1 MPRRPELARL
11 TRRGGVLGLVAAAAA
26 ALVIVGPVQGAGES
40 VLRAA
45 ATAWHAVQGGRPQ
58 SQADR
63 RVIVVLAAPSLA
75 DRVANA
81 DSVPSPEEQRRW
93 TAQVQAGQAL
103 LVSGLRERGIELRR
117 EFAYAR
123 TFNGFSALVD
133 DRAVAELERHPAV
146 IGLYPVR
153 ATYPASISG
162 DALVEAEFAADG
174 GRRADVRLPGFDGKG
189 ITIALL
195 DTGVDRN
202 HPFLGGRVLRGF
214 DTFARDRDAA
224 AEAHPGEPARLE
236 AHATKL
242 AGLLVGRRG
251 PNGLEGAAPG
261 AGLLPIRVLG
271 WQETSP
277 GRFAVVGRGDQLLA
291 GLERAVDP
299 DGSGDIR
306 DAARVALAAV
316 VEPYAAFPDSPE
328 SRAVAGATALGT
340 LVVAA
345 AGNDGR
351 AGIAFGAVAAPASAP
366 DALAVGA
373 LDARRNVLD
382 AELEVRVG
390 DETIF
395 SESVPVLG
403 AVAPRQPTA
412 MTAAGLLG
420 PTLGDPGRAENAAA
434 DGNELTDYFDPQ
446 GVSLVAGRAALVEAD
461 GAPVAE
467 KARHASA
474 AGAAALLVSDARVPA
489 GGLDL
494 DESTA
499 LPVLTVPAEAGS
511 ELAEALGAGVEASVV
526 IGAAEARE
534 NGSYLQVAPFSSG
547 GLAFDGR
554 VRPDVVA
561 PGVGLA
567 TAGAGVAFDGSPQF
581 ATATG
586 SSAAAAAVAG
596 AAALL
601 AQARPDASAAEL
613 RSLLVGNARRL
624 ESEGG
629 ESLVSQQGAGIVDL
643 EAAAAGEFAVEPS
656 TLAFGRADAAGW
668 SSTRT
673 ITVRN
678 ISTRQLDL
686 GFGFVPDQE
695 GEPAVTFAAE
705 PAQLTLEPGASAQV
719 AVTAKAAAAL
729 ESGASGVFVVAA
741 EGAGAVRLPWAVAPR
756 PTGGQPLIH
765 SVQLSNWQFKPSRS
779 APAVLAFRAGRVQ
792 PLPGGG
798 TIEPVGVLDVE
809 LWTQA
814 GERVGVLAR
823 LRNLL
828 PGRYA
833 FGLTGRG
840 PDGKTLKPGTYVVR
854 LRGHWA
860 DASEGET
867 APAAQAVFRIVP

>member
-11 TRRGGVLGLVAAAAA
+11 IRRGGVLGLVAAVAA
-26 ALVIVGPVQGAGES
+26 ALVVVGPVQGAGES

-58 SQADR
+58 SQAGR

-117 EFAYAR
+117 EFVYAR

-146 IGLYPVR
+146 VGLYPVR

-162 DALVEAEFAADG
+162 DALAQAEFAAEG

-214 DTFARDRDAA
+214 DTFAHDRNAA

-242 AGLLVGRRG
+242 AGLLVGREG
-251 PNGLEGAAPG
+251 PKGLEGAAPG
-261 AGLLPIRVLG
+261 AELLPIRVLG
-271 WQETSP
+271 WQET
-277 GRFAVVGRGDQLLA
+277 GQGQFAVVGRGDQLLA

-299 DGSGDIR
+299 DGNGDVR

-340 LVVAA
+340 LVVAP

-351 AGIAFGAVAAPASAP
+351 AGLAFGAVAAPASAP

-373 LDARRNVLD
+373 LDARRDVLD
-382 AELEVRVG
+382 AELEVRID
-390 DETIF
+390 DETMF
-395 SESVPVLG
+395 SDSVPVLG

-412 MTAAGLLG
+412 MTAASPHG
-420 PTLGDPGRAENAAA
+420 PTLGDPGRAEDVAA
-434 DGNELTDYFDPQ
+434 DGSRLTDYFDPQ
-446 GVSLVAGRAALVEAD
+446 GVSLVAGRAALVEAG
-461 GAPVAE
+461 GAPLAE
-467 KARHASA
+467 KARHAAA

-494 DESTA
+494 DESAA
-499 LPVLTVPAEAGS
+499 LPVLAVPAGVGS
-511 ELAEALGAGVEASVV
+511 ELAEALGKGGNVSVV
-526 IGAAEARE
+526 IGAAQARE

-554 VRPDVVA
+554 VRPDLVA

-567 TAGAGVAFDGSPQF
+567 TAGAGAAFDGSPQY

-586 SSAAAAAVAG
+586 SSSAAAAVAG

-624 ESEGG
+624 EAEGG
-629 ESLVSQQGAGIVDL
+629 EPLVSRQGAGVIDL
-643 EAAAAGEFAVEPS
+643 EAAAAGELAVEPS
-656 TLAFGRADAAGW
+656 SLAFGRADKAGW
-668 SSTRT
+668 SSIRT

-678 ISTRQLDL
+678 ISSRRLDL

-695 GEPAVTFAAE
+695 GQPAVTFAAE

-719 AVTAKAAAAL
+719 AVTATAAAAL
-729 ESGASGVFVVAA
+729 ESGASGAFVVAA
-741 EGAGAVRLPWAVAPR
+741 EDAGAVRLPWAVTPR
-756 PTGGQPLIH
+756 PARDEPLIH
-765 SVQLSNWQFKPSRS
+765 SVRLSNWQFKPSRS

-792 PLPGGG
+792 PHPGGG

-814 GERVGVLAR
+814 GERVGVLTR